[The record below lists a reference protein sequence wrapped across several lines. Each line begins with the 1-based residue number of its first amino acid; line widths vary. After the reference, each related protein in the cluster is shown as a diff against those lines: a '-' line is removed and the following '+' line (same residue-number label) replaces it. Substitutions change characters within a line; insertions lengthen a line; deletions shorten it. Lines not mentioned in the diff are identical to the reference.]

1 MKALTRALTLLG
13 LLMAVMVTFSQDILP
28 PPNGTGSLE
37 AQTGTP
43 SIAVRGFSVAPNI
56 ARPGDN
62 LTIRVELVNQGTAT
76 ASGITAALGQSDSFV
91 PAGAS
96 SITVG
101 DLFPGAAVQVVL
113 NANVTN
119 SASNGANVIPLAI
132 TFRTPEGET
141 VEISASA
148 SVTIQKTPASSLITL
163 MNYTITPTAAIPGET
178 ARISAEVLN
187 AGTSTALNALIRFT
201 GEGDVLQPGSRGD
214 TFLIG
219 NIFPSGRMTVEMEML
234 VSQQAKSGSQIQP
247 IEIIYTDD
255 SGEKQTF
262 STNITV
268 IVDRSTR
275 PEPLLLLKEYAIDKE
290 EIAPGDSFI
299 LKATVQNIGTAD
311 ATNTLVSFGSNI
323 TRTTTDS
330 GGGDGDGDG
339 SGSGD
344 GGGGTGS
351 ASTSAAF
358 APVGTGETTFVGTL
372 AANGTV
378 TLEQP
383 FLVSGTTKS
392 GIYNLPITVR
402 YALPN
407 GESAQ
412 TVLQVNL
419 LVVAQP
425 RIQVTLQSPI
435 PSEVEQFGTLVLAW
449 QIQNLDSTDVRLGSA
464 RVTAEGGEVING
476 AETFL
481 GRLAGDR
488 RSTFEG
494 TINPTDEGTLS
505 IRLEIDY
512 TDDMNRPKTFV
523 YEYTTNVT
531 VPMMPPEMTE
541 EPPIDDMPT
550 DEPTVE
556 DNSSNTLVELLFGLL
571 GLGQ

>member
-1 MKALTRALTLLG
+1 MKALTRALMLLG
-13 LLMAVMVTFSQDILP
+13 LLMAVTVTFSQDILP

-37 AQTGTP
+37 AQAGTP
-43 SIAVRGFSVAPNI
+43 SVAVRGFSVAPNV
-56 ARPGDN
+56 ARAGDN
-62 LTIRVELVNQGTAT
+62 LTIRVELVNQGTGT
-76 ASGITAALGQSDSFV
+76 AQGISVALGQTDSFV

-101 DLFPGAAVQVVL
+101 DLFPGAVVQVVL
-113 NANVTN
+113 NANVTD
-119 SASNGANVIPLAI
+119 SAANGANVIPLVI
-132 TFRTPEGET
+132 SFRTPEGET
-141 VEISASA
+141 ISNNASA

-163 MNYTITPTAAIPGET
+163 INYTITPTAVVPGEV
-178 ARISAEVLN
+178 AKISAEVLN

-201 GEGDVLQPGSRGD
+201 GEGEVLQPGSRGD

-219 NIFPSGRMTVEMEML
+219 NIFPSGRMMVEMEML

-247 IEIIYTDD
+247 VEIIYTDD

-275 PEPLLLLKEYAIDKE
+275 PEPLLLLKEYTIDKE

-323 TRTTTDS
+323 TKTTTDS
-330 GGGDGDGDG
+330 GTGDGDGNG

-344 GGGGTGS
+344 GSGAGS
-351 ASTSAAF
+351 TSTSAAF

-372 AANGTV
+372 AANGV
-378 TLEQP
+378 ITLEQP

-392 GIYNLPITVR
+392 GIYNLPITLR

-435 PSEVEQFGTLVLAW
+435 PPEDEQFGTLVLAW
-449 QIQNLDSTDVRLGSA
+449 QVQNLESTDVRLGAA
-464 RVTAEGGEVING
+464 RVTVEGGEVVNG

-488 RSTFEG
+488 RATFEG
-494 TINPTDEGTLS
+494 TINPTDEGTLK
-505 IRLEIDY
+505 IKLEIDY

-523 YEYTTNVT
+523 YEYTATVT

-550 DEPTVE
+550 DETPVE
-556 DNSSNTLVELLFGLL
+556 ENSSNTLVELLFGLL